1 MLIGEYYHNI
11 DAKGR
16 VIIPA
21 KFREDLGDSFVVSKG
36 SNSCINIYSAAEWQ
50 AFRIE
55 LLALRTPEASKLR
68 HFFFSSAAPVEL
80 DAQGRILI
88 PPTFREHAK
97 LSKDLAIIGVSNHA
111 EIWDKERWNA
121 YISDPFFSSE
131 EITRAM
137 ENLGF

>member
-1 MLIGEYYHNI
+1 MLIGEFYHNI
-11 DAKGR
+11 DVKGR

-36 SNSCINIYSAAEWQ
+36 LNNCINIYSALEWES
-50 AFRIE
+50 FRDE
-55 LLALRTPEASKLR
+55 LLALRTADARKLR
-68 HFFFSSAAPVEL
+68 HFFFSSAAQVES

-88 PPTFREHAK
+88 PPTFREYAG

-111 EIWDKERWNA
+111 EIWDKQRWND
-121 YISDPFFSSE
+121 YMSDDFFNEE
-131 EITRAM
+131 EISKAM